1 MIRILPCFLLVILFI
16 SCQRRSKET
25 NTQNKTDTLVLDDYS
40 KKFDEKFPV
49 SPRDYSIDTTNS
61 YSHFFL
67 DSLVVNTFI
76 KNAELSPS
84 LANRITGFYNKRNY
98 QFAWFSNDGPTEQ
111 GRGFWN
117 MYSYYLQNENSKV
130 VADSNLVKQM
140 NRYMDD
146 KSFDWNHQNKDLIAT
161 EMLLTKHFISYALKN
176 YEQWFVDGTE
186 LERFV
191 PAKKIATEKYAENLL
206 ASVNNFNINNSY
218 TQLKLALIKYLA
230 IQKQGG
236 WPAVTNFSTEE
247 SPQNFLLKKR
257 LFLSGDLPLM
267 DSSNLFTDSLL
278 QAVKS
283 FQTRHG
289 YSATGKLTKA
299 QLAGLNIKVE
309 ERIQQLLI
317 NMSRALWFVNKPQG
331 KIINV
336 NIPAFELII
345 SDNDSAVLNMNVVV
359 GKEGSKTTMFT
370 GNMNRIVF
378 SPYWNVPLS
387 ITKNEVAPGIR
398 RSGQAYLN
406 RQNMEVIGSWGNGL
420 PKVRQKPGGR
430 NSLGK
435 IKFLFPN
442 NYDIYFHDTPSKSLF
457 KNDKRAYSHGCI
469 RLSDPKKLAIYL
481 LQNDTTFTEQKIDSF
496 MNAKVERG
504 IRLKPSIPVMIS
516 YYTAWVDEA
525 GKLHFANDVY
535 GNDKALAKKMFG
547 IAKKN

>member
-1 MIRILPCFLLVILFI
+1 MLKNLPCILLLILFI
-16 SCQRRSKET
+16 SCNGDRK
-25 NTQNKTDTLVLDDYS
+25 NKTGDTKNDTLVLEDYS
-40 KKFDEKFPV
+40 KKFKEEFPV

-61 YSHFFL
+61 YSYFFL
-67 DSLVVNTFI
+67 DSLGVDQFI

-84 LANRITGFYNKRNY
+84 LGNRITGFYNKRNY

-111 GRGFWN
+111 GRGFWS

-130 VADSNLVKQM
+130 ISDSNLVKQM

-146 KSFDWNHQNKDLIAT
+146 QSFDWKTKNKELVAV
-161 EMLLTKHFISYALKN
+161 EMNLTKHFISYALKN

-186 LERFV
+186 LEKFV
-191 PAKKIATEKYAENLL
+191 PAKKIPTDKFAEILL
-206 ASVNNFNINNSY
+206 TSVNNFEVNKTY
-218 TQLKLALIKYLA
+218 TQLKKELVKYLA
-230 IQKQGG
+230 IEKEGG
-236 WPAVTNFSTEE
+236 WPAVNDFSTETN
-247 SPQNFLLKKR
+247 PQNFLLKKR
-257 LFLSGDLPLM
+257 LYLSGDLPEM
-267 DSSNLFTDSLL
+267 DSSNIFTDSLKE
-278 QAVKS
+278 AVKT

-289 YSATGKLTKA
+289 YKATGKLNKA
-299 QLAGLNIKVE
+299 QMADLNIKVE
-309 ERIQQLLI
+309 DRIEQLLI
-317 NMSRALWFVNKPQG
+317 NMSRAMWFLSKPEG
-331 KIINV
+331 KLINV
-336 NIPAFELII
+336 NIPSFVLNI
-345 SDNDSAVLNMNVVV
+345 SENDSNVLNMNVVV
-359 GKEGSKTTMFT
+359 GKDGSRTTMFT

-457 KNDKRAYSHGCI
+457 NNDKRAYSHGCI
-469 RLSDPKKLAIYL
+469 RLSDPKKLAMYL
-481 LQNDTTFTEQKIDSF
+481 LKSDTSFTEKKIDSF
-496 MNAKVERG
+496 MNASIERG
-504 IRLKPSIPVMIS
+504 VRLKPSIPVVIS
-516 YYTAWVDEA
+516 YYTAWVDET

-535 GNDKALAKKMFG
+535 GNDKALAKKMFS
-547 IAKKN
+547 IAKK

>member
-1 MIRILPCFLLVILFI
+1 MLRNLPSFLLLILLF
-16 SCQRRSKET
+16 SCNSNGGKTNDKSK
-25 NTQNKTDTLVLDDYS
+25 NDTLVLEDYS
-40 KKFDEKFPV
+40 KKFNEEFPI

-61 YSHFFL
+61 YSYFFL
-67 DSLVVNTFI
+67 DSLGVAQFI

-84 LANRITGFYNKRNY
+84 LANRIVGFYNKRNY

-130 VADSNLVKQM
+130 VSDSNLVKQM

-146 KSFDWNHQNKDLIAT
+146 KSFDWQKKNKELIAT
-161 EMLLTKHFISYALKN
+161 EMNLTKHFISYALKN

-186 LERFV
+186 LEKFV
-191 PAKKIATEKYAENLL
+191 PAKKLATDKFAEVLL
-206 ASVNNFNINNSY
+206 NSVNNFDVNNSY
-218 TQLKLALIKYLA
+218 THLKKELVKYLA
-230 IQKQGG
+230 IQKEGG
-236 WPAVTNFSTEE
+236 WPVVKEFSTEAN
-247 SPQNFLLKKR
+247 PQNFELKKR
-257 LFLSGDLPLM
+257 LFLSGDLALM
-267 DSSNLFTDSLL
+267 DSSDLFTDSLKL
-278 QAVKS
+278 AVKS

-289 YSATGKLTKA
+289 YSATGKLSKT
-299 QLAGLNIKVE
+299 QLADLNIKVE
-309 ERIQQLLI
+309 ARIEQLLI
-317 NMSRALWFVNKPQG
+317 NMSRALWFVSKPQG

-336 NIPAFELII
+336 NIPAFELNI
-345 SDNDSAVLNMNVVV
+345 SDNDSNVLNMNVVV
-359 GKEGSKTTMFT
+359 GKEGSRTTMFT

-406 RQNMEVIGSWGNGL
+406 RQNMEVVGSWGSGL
-420 PKVRQKPGGR
+420 PRVRQKPGGR

-469 RLSDPKKLAIYL
+469 RLSDPKKLAMYL
-481 LQNDTTFTEQKIDSF
+481 LQNDSTFSEKKIDSF
-496 MNAKVERG
+496 MNASIERG
-504 IRLKPSIPVMIS
+504 VRLKPSIPVVIS
-516 YYTAWVDEA
+516 YYTAWVDDI

-535 GNDKALAKKMFG
+535 GNDKALAKKMFS
-547 IAKKN
+547 IAKQ